1 MNFSK
6 NITIWYKNNYRKF
19 PWRKTKNPYYV
30 LVSEF
35 MLQQTKASQVVK
47 YYLNFIQE
55 FPNLEKLAEA
65 EEKEVL
71 KKWEGLGYYTRAR
84 NLHLFA
90 KRLKKNQGFFFPSKY
105 KDLIKYKGIGP
116 YTGAAVASICFDEVV
131 PAMDGNAYRVF
142 ARYLGIY
149 KDITSMVTKNIFS
162 ILILKM
168 MDKKNPGV
176 FNQSI
181 MDLGSTLCTP
191 KRAKC
196 LLCPVKNS
204 CFSFKNGTVYEL
216 PVKNIKKKSIKNRF
230 FYYIFL
236 CDSNKNFGIHKRS
249 DQDIW
254 KGLYDFPL
262 IVSEKSLTI
271 LEIRDK
277 IWKKFKV
284 YSEKIIYQ
292 VNHRITNQT
301 LFIHFLNGK
310 IISKRYLDKLFFIP
324 NEKICDYPFP
334 RPITLFLKN
343 EKMI

>member
-131 PAMDGNAYRVF
+131 PAMGCF
-142 ARYLGIY
+142 
-149 KDITSMVTKNIFS
+149 
-162 ILILKM
+162 
-168 MDKKNPGV
+168 
-176 FNQSI
+176 QSI
-181 MDLGSTLCTP
+181 HHGFRFYFMYS
-191 KRAKC
+191 
-196 LLCPVKNS
+196 
-204 CFSFKNGTVYEL
+204 
-216 PVKNIKKKSIKNRF
+216 KKSKVFIMYR
-230 FYYIFL
+230 
-236 CDSNKNFGIHKRS
+236 
-249 DQDIW
+249 
-254 KGLYDFPL
+254 
-262 IVSEKSLTI
+262 
-271 LEIRDK
+271 
-277 IWKKFKV
+277 KKF
-284 YSEKIIYQ
+284 
-292 VNHRITNQT
+292 
-301 LFIHFLNGK
+301 
-310 IISKRYLDKLFFIP
+310 LFFI
-324 NEKICDYPFP
+324 
-334 RPITLFLKN
+334 
-343 EKMI
+343 